1 MLPPLPAPSN
11 NVAWSPAVYQAYD
24 VISEMYDRAA
34 HVHHQ
39 EAESG
44 RLKFHAES
52 LTQDAVPILLA
63 LEEHAAEE
71 NIPVPWIH
79 SLTTAVAGLI
89 AQLCSAYETSMHRYL
104 SIISCSYQI

>member
-11 NVAWSPAVYQAYD
+11 DVAWSLAVYQAYE
-24 VISEMYDRAA
+24 VISEMYNRSA
-34 HVHHQ
+34 HVYHQ
-39 EAESG
+39 EAKSG

-52 LTQDAVPILLA
+52 LTQDAIPILLA

-79 SLTTAVAGLI
+79 SLTMAIAGLI
-89 AQLCSAYETSMHRYL
+89 TQLCSAYETSAHRYF
-104 SIISCSYQI
+104 STISSSHRG